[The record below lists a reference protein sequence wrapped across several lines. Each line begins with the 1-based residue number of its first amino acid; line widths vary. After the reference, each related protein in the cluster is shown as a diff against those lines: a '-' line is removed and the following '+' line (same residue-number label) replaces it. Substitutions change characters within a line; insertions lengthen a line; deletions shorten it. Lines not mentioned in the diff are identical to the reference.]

1 MPDIRSE
8 IHTVDGKQ
16 YRVRIV
22 ADDSHDPP
30 WLSSDCHGVVVT
42 RNEWNIQA
50 DDYKLL
56 TYNTVYDFA
65 ASRKKALEVWG
76 LDPSDVEDAVQDD
89 YKYLKAYADGEWSYV
104 GVIVSP
110 VVEKESLFGIESNEK
125 DYIESVIGDLIKDLQ
140 EQAK

>member
-1 MPDIRSE
+1 MPDIKSE
-8 IHTVDGKQ
+8 IRTVDGKQ

-22 ADDSHDPP
+22 ADDAAEPP
-30 WLSSDCHGVVVT
+30 WLNSDCHGVVVT
-42 RNEWNIQA
+42 RNEWNIRAA
-50 DDYKLL
+50 DCKLL
-56 TYNTVYDFA
+56 TYNTVYDFT

-89 YKYLKAYADGEWSYV
+89 YKHLKAYVDGEWGYV

-110 VVEKESLFGIESNEK
+110 VVEKESLFGIESNEEA
-125 DYIESVIGDLIKDLQ
+125 YIESVIGDLIKDLQ